1 LTGGGPRDATQLLTL
16 EMVRLGFDEYDTGT
30 AMAMV
35 MIIFVL
41 NAGLTLLYLGLQRK
55 FGMK

>member
-1 LTGGGPRDATQLLTL
+1 
-16 EMVRLGFDEYDTGT
+16 MVRLGFDEYDTGT

-35 MIIFVL
+35 MIIFAL
-41 NAGLTLLYLGLQRK
+41 NAGLTLFYLCLQRR